1 MDIFRNCKSLQDD
14 ENDDDKMD
22 EDNLIHTDLE
32 PSLKK
37 RRKPNQKTF
46 LLELD
51 EFEAKM
57 D

>member
-1 MDIFRNCKSLQDD
+1 VQDE
-14 ENDDDKMD
+14 ENYDDKMD

-46 LLELD
+46 LVKLD

-57 D
+57 